1 MPEFASKTKYLL
13 SKFKKIL
20 GDYMTAPQVVKA
32 TGFTVPLVNVF
43 PFPLYKDRAPSTSDS
58 YYHPGQVWVYANG
71 DARLVYIYG
80 GTDSSGLAVW
90 ALSSSSAGD
99 LETLTADSGVATP
112 VGGDINI
119 IGGSNIVTS
128 ATGDEL
134 TVALDASV
142 SVTDV
147 TAGNLKMYVNRIEA
161 QDTNGN
167 ITLFPAGTGNV
178 QVRSRTQNTV
188 AVYGASGALLES
200 SALTNGQLLIGST
213 GNAPVAAN
221 LTSTG
226 GSVTI
231 TNTAGGINL
240 EAAGS
245 TGGTTWSVVTGT
257 TAAIT
262 ANQGLFCNNATGV
275 TVILPASPAVGDTF
289 KVVAMGGSGVSF
301 TVAVSTGQS
310 IRIGS
315 EFTTTSSG
323 ELRSTSLGDSL
334 TIVCSVAGTA
344 YMVTEVIGNITV
356 T

>member
-43 PFPLYKDRAPSTSDS
+43 PFPLYKKRAPGTTDRSF
-58 YYHPGQVWVYANG
+58 HPGQVWVYANG
-71 DARLVYIYG
+71 DTRVVYIYG

-90 ALSSSSAGD
+90 SLSSSSAGD
-99 LETLTADSGVATP
+99 LQTLTADSGVATP

-119 IGGSNIVTS
+119 VGGANIVTS

-134 TVALDASV
+134 TVALDTSV
-142 SVTDV
+142 AVTDI
-147 TAGNLKMYVNRIEA
+147 TAGNLKVYVNRIEA

-167 ITLFPAGTGNV
+167 VVLFPSGTGTV
-178 QVRSRTQNTV
+178 QVRSRTANTI
-188 AVYGASGALLES
+188 AVYGTSGSLLES

-221 LTSTG
+221 LTSSG

-245 TGGTTWSVVTGT
+245 TGGTTWSVVTAT
-257 TAAIT
+257 TASIT
-262 ANQGLFCNNATGV
+262 ANQGLFCNNTTGV
-275 TVILPASPAVGDTF
+275 TVTLPASPAVGDTF
-289 KVVAMGGSGVSF
+289 KIVAMGGSGVSF
-301 TVAVSTGQS
+301 SIATNTGQS

-315 EFTTTSSG
+315 QFTSTSTG
-323 ELRSTSLGDSL
+323 QLRSTSLGDSL
-334 TIVCSVAGTA
+334 TIVCSVANTA
-344 YMVTEVIGNITV
+344 FIVTEVIGNITV